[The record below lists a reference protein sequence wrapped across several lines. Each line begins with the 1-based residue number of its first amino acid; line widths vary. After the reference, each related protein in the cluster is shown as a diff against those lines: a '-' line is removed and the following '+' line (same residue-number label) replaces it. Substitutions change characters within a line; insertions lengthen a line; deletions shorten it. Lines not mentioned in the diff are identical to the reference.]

1 VIDQKTGRTIGVVG
15 EYKAS
20 VQKAFKLPAHTAGF
34 ELDTR
39 ALLDLYD
46 PIGSYQPL
54 SRYPGTERDV
64 CFQVNASVT
73 YADVEDATKSAL
85 IETGLITE
93 VKPLDLYQPES
104 GDTKN
109 ITVRISLV
117 SYDKTLTGEEVTQ
130 VMSTVIDKVTEV
142 TGGKVI

>member
-1 VIDQKTGRTIGVVG
+1 LFSSKC
-15 EYKAS
+15 
-20 VQKAFKLPAHTAGF
+20 F
-34 ELDTR
+34 
-39 ALLDLYD
+39 
-46 PIGSYQPL
+46 SY
-54 SRYPGTERDV
+54 
-64 CFQVNASVT
+64 